1 MRMIK
6 SMVLGSFLMM
16 GLSFCASAEVPAAP
30 PAGLKDLGA
39 DATVELGSN
48 ASDGWNVDKDF
59 LLKEGGRTGEYKDQF
74 AFHTNNDEP
83 WFIVTLK
90 SPADIKTIYIQNRIS
105 EPQDRAKGLIVS
117 VSNDKKTWKEIWKAA
132 DVQPEWESL
141 ARVKGRHGLSG
152 PIIDQM
158 EKQLTPE
165 QFALVQRL
173 CRAFKPRGGPD
184 PRGISWEGKNDRRK
198 AIPCV

>member
-1 MRMIK
+1 MNMIK

-48 ASDGWNVDKDF
+48 ASDGWNVDKGF
-59 LLKEGGRTGEYKDQF
+59 LLKEGERTGEYKDQF

-90 SPADIKTIYIQNRIS
+90 SPAEIKNIYIQNRIT
-105 EPQDRAKGLIVS
+105 EPQDRAKGLTVS
-117 VSNDKKTWKEIWKAA
+117 VSNDKKTWREIWKAA
-132 DVQPEWESL
+132 DVQAEWT
-141 ARVKGRHGLSG
+141 
-152 PIIDQM
+152 IDL
-158 EKQLTPE
+158 KTPE
-165 QFALVQRL
+165 KALYIKFEL
-173 CRAFKPRGGPD
+173 PRSATSFLHLNNVRIYG
-184 PRGISWEGKNDRRK
+184 N
-198 AIPCV
+198 